1 MVNVYH
7 DRDANLRDLDNKVI
21 AVIGYGNQGRAQA
34 LNMRDSGLK
43 VIVGNRKDEY
53 RKTAEKDGFEVNSIS
68 DAVSKSDIGFIL
80 IPDEITKDIFQNDI
94 KDNLKEGYTLCFA
107 TGYNIAYDLIKIPDN
122 IDIIMIAP
130 RMIGVGVRET
140 FLLKKG
146 FYSFICVHQD
156 ATGNAKKTL
165 LALAKGLGTLMKA
178 GIEVDMKTEAVLDLS
193 TEQMFGP
200 SMGRC
205 LLTYVDT
212 LVDAGY
218 PPEAVLVELYMS
230 GEMSYTFQKM
240 ADIGLIKQINFHS
253 QTSQYGS
260 MSRGIRFR
268 KIPLREKYDQIL
280 KELEN
285 GDFAREWEGK
295 LAKLKFRFIK
305 FFATKQR
312 IAKLEKKVRATL
324 NLKDIDIYEEMPP
337 SIEELEEKEK
347 LLAEL
352 KEFQEF
358 YEY

>member
-7 DRDANLRDLDNKVI
+7 DKDADLNDVRGKTV

-34 LNMRDSGLK
+34 LNMRDNGLK

-53 RKTAEKDGFEVNSIS
+53 GRTAEKDGFEVYSIGE
-68 DAVSKSDIGFIL
+68 AVAKSDIGFIL
-80 IPDEITKDIFQNDI
+80 LPDEITKDVYENEI
-94 KDNLKEGYTLCFA
+94 KNNLKEDYTLNFA
-107 TGYNIAYDLIKIPDN
+107 SGYNIAYNLIKPPEN

-146 FYSFICVHQD
+146 FFSFICVHQD
-156 ATGNAKKTL
+156 YTGNAKKTL
-165 LALAKGLGTLMKA
+165 LALSKAVGTLMKA
-178 GIEVDMKTEAVLDLS
+178 GIEVDMKTEAVLDLA

-205 LLTYVDT
+205 LLTYVNT

-240 ADIGLIKQINFHS
+240 ADIGIIKQIDFHS

-268 KIPLREKYDQIL
+268 KIPLREKFDRIL

-285 GDFAREWEGK
+285 GDFVKEWEGR
-295 LAKLKFRFIK
+295 LAKLKFKFIK
-305 FFATKQR
+305 FFATKQKISKWEQQAR
-312 IAKLEKKVRATL
+312 K
-324 NLKDIDIYEEMPP
+324 NLGLKEIDIYAEEPP
-337 SIEELEEKEK
+337 SIEDLEEKEK
-347 LLAEL
+347 LLEEL
-352 KEFQEF
+352 KDFQEF

>member
-7 DRDANLRDLDNKVI
+7 DKDGNLEDLNGKII
-21 AVIGYGNQGRAQA
+21 AIIGYGNQGRAQS
-34 LNMRDSGLK
+34 LNLRDNGLN
-43 VIVGNRKDEY
+43 VIIGNKKDEY
-53 RKTAEKDGFEVNSIS
+53 RKIAKKDGFDTYSIS
-68 DAVSKSDIGFIL
+68 EIVLMSDILFIL
-80 IPDEITKDIFQNDI
+80 LPDEIMKDVYKKEIEP
-94 KDNLKEGYTLCFA
+94 NLKEGKTLCFA
-107 TGYNIAYDLIKIPDN
+107 SGYNIAFNLIKPPSN
-122 IDIIMIAP
+122 INVIMIAP
-130 RMIGVGVRET
+130 RMIGIGVRET

-146 FYSFICVHQD
+146 FFSFICVHQD
-156 ATGNAKKTL
+156 ATGDAKKIL
-165 LALAKGLGTLMKA
+165 LALSKGIGTLMKG
-178 GIEVDMKTEAVLDLS
+178 GIEIDMKTEAILDLFS
-193 TEQMFGP
+193 EQAWGP

-240 ADIGLIKQINFHS
+240 ADIGLIKQVNFHS

-260 MSRGIRFR
+260 MSRGIKFR

-337 SIEELEEKEK
+337 SIEELEDKEK

>member
-94 KDNLKEGYTLCFA
+94 KDNLKKGYTLCFA

>member
-7 DRDANLRDLDNKVI
+7 DKDANLKDLGNKI
-21 AVIGYGNQGRAQA
+21 ISVIGYGNQGRAQA

-53 RKTAEKDGFEVNSIS
+53 RKNAEKDGFEVNSIS

-80 IPDEITKDIFQNDI
+80 LPDEITKDIFQNDI
-94 KDNLKEGYTLCFA
+94 KENLKEGYTLCFA
-107 TGYNIAYDLIKIPDN
+107 TGYNIAYDLINPPDN

-146 FYSFICVHQD
+146 FFSFICVHQD
-156 ATGNAKKTL
+156 YSGKAKKTL
-165 LALAKGLGTLMKA
+165 LALAKGVGTLMKA
-178 GIEVDMKTEAVLDLS
+178 GIEVDMKTEAVLDMS

-200 SMGRC
+200 TLGRAM
-205 LLTYVDT
+205 LTYVYT

-230 GEMSYTFQKM
+230 GEMSYTFEKM
-240 ADIGLIKQINFHS
+240 ANIGLIKQVEFHS

-268 KIPLREKYDQIL
+268 KLPLRDKFDKIL
-280 KELEN
+280 KELED
-285 GDFAREWEGK
+285 GDFVKEWGGK
-295 LAKLKFRFIK
+295 WAKLKFKFIK
-305 FFATKQR
+305 FFATKQK
-312 IAKLEKKVRATL
+312 ISKLEQQARK
-324 NLKDIDIYEEMPP
+324 NLGLREIDIYEEEPP
-337 SIEELEEKEK
+337 SIDDLKDKEK
-347 LLAEL
+347 LMREI